1 MNQHL
6 IDTIETLR
14 KSEYLVLQFRKNW
27 KNSLLYLPNL
37 AWGLLIGCLF
47 AYVTGFSVILISILV
62 AVTYMLTTGFKTVA
76 VPTLHLRIVDK
87 QDFNSFPL
95 TNSEKVL
102 VGNAQK
108 RHITYDE
115 FLKEI
120 AH

>member
-6 IDTIETLR
+6 IDTIETLK

-37 AWGLLIGCLF
+37 AWGFLIGGLF
-47 AYVTGFSVILISILV
+47 AYLTGFSVIVISMLV
-62 AVTYMLTTGFKTVA
+62 AAAYVLTTGFKTVA
-76 VPTLHLRIVDK
+76 VPTLHLRIVDEK
-87 QDFNSFPL
+87 DFSNYPL
-95 TNSEKVL
+95 TTSEKVL

-108 RHITYDE
+108 RHITYEE

-120 AH
+120 TH